1 MAKKLTKDFVGKAG
15 AGYHFDTEVKGFGL
29 RVTDAGARAYIVQ
42 YRPHPGG
49 RRVPKRRYTIGTPG
63 SPWTVDDARNEA
75 KRVLGLVADK
85 RDPAA
90 ERKAERM
97 AQSIGELCDEYLKRA
112 NKGEILTRFGRAKR
126 SSTLAIDRG
135 RIDRHIKPLIGNR
148 RVADL
153 SAVDVERFLA
163 AITRGDTAGET
174 KTGKRGKARV
184 RGGAGTAA
192 RVVQLLGGILEMAR
206 KEGIITINPVHGVT
220 LPKPQKRNR
229 TLSADEYRALGKAL
243 TAAGS
248 GNAVAVTRLLALTG
262 WRRTEALSL
271 KLDSLDSARQAVTLE
286 ETKTGRSV
294 RPIGKAALD
303 VLAGLP
309 THAGKPWVFPAA
321 TGDGHMVGLRKPFA
335 GICKAAGLGGV
346 TPHTLRH
353 SFSTVAD
360 ELGYTDATIG
370 AMLGHATRTQ
380 TGRYTHPVDS
390 VLVAAADK
398 VAAEI
403 AARMDGGRK
412 GQVVKFPRSRARR

>member
-1 MAKKLTKDFVGKAG
+1 MAKKLTKDFVHKAG

-29 RVTDAGARAYIVQ
+29 RVTETGARAYIVQ

-63 SPWTVDDARNEA
+63 SPWTVDDARTEA

-90 ERKAERM
+90 ERKAERL

-126 SSTLAIDRG
+126 GSTLVIDRG

-153 SAVDVERFLA
+153 AQTDIVKFLA
-163 AITRGDTAGET
+163 AVTRGDTAGET

-206 KEGIITINPVHGVT
+206 KEGIISSNPVHGVT
-220 LPKPQKRNR
+220 LPKPQKRSR

-243 TAAGS
+243 AAS
-248 GNAVAVTRLLALTG
+248 ANTNAVAISRLLALTG

-271 KLDSLDSARQAVTLE
+271 KFDSLDTARQAVTLE

-309 THAGKPWVFPAA
+309 RQAGRPWYFPAA
-321 TGDGHMVGLRKPFA
+321 TGAGHMIGLRKPFA
-335 GICKAAGLGGV
+335 AVCKAAGLKDV

-360 ELGYTDATIG
+360 ELGYTDATVG
-370 AMLGHATRTQ
+370 AMLGHAPRTQ

-390 VLVAAADK
+390 FLVAAADK

-403 AARMDGGRK
+403 AARMDGTRK
-412 GQVVKFPRSRARR
+412 GQIVRFPRKSRA

>member
-1 MAKKLTKDFVGKAG
+1 MARKLTKDFVNKAE
-15 AGYHFDTEVKGFGL
+15 AGYHFDTLVKGFGL
-29 RVTDAGARAYIVQ
+29 RVTETGARAYIVQ

-63 SPWTVDDARNEA
+63 SPWTVDDARTEA

-126 SSTLAIDRG
+126 GSTLAIDRG

-153 SAVDVERFLA
+153 AAVDVERFLA

-174 KTGKRGKARV
+174 KTRKRGKATRV

-206 KEGIITINPVHGVT
+206 KEGIINANPVHGVT

-229 TLSADEYRALGKAL
+229 TLSGDEYRALGKAL
-243 TAAGS
+243 
-248 GNAVAVTRLLALTG
+248 
-262 WRRTEALSL
+262 
-271 KLDSLDSARQAVTLE
+271 
-286 ETKTGRSV
+286 
-294 RPIGKAALD
+294 
-303 VLAGLP
+303 
-309 THAGKPWVFPAA
+309 
-321 TGDGHMVGLRKPFA
+321 
-335 GICKAAGLGGV
+335 
-346 TPHTLRH
+346 
-353 SFSTVAD
+353 
-360 ELGYTDATIG
+360 
-370 AMLGHATRTQ
+370 
-380 TGRYTHPVDS
+380 
-390 VLVAAADK
+390 AAAENAN
-398 VAAEI
+398 AA
-403 AARMDGGRK
+403 
-412 GQVVKFPRSRARR
+412 PSRAFWPSPAGAAPRPCRSNSTPWTARGRP